1 MIPVWEPV
9 LDGNERKYVL
19 DCLETNWIS
28 SLGSYITRFE
38 ESVARYCQSLVMN
51 A

>member
-19 DCLETNWIS
+19 DCLETNFALTRRPHDCRGYRMLGV
-28 SLGSYITRFE
+28 SLE
-38 ESVARYCQSLVMN
+38 
-51 A
+51 